1 LNCKVFKSNSL
12 PDNAFSFCFSAC
24 RHRISWPKG
33 KFPETSCRYRYNFG
47 YAKHIQSSLGWLQ
60 MQIEK
65 GRQVRGEVCAR
76 IFPTANCP
84 ARNSLCLP
92 LMKYSRRTPRTSA
105 SSYAHTYLIHTYM
118 LWFHEFWPGWWLLG
132 LATANAEVRL
142 RGSLIATWNNSQ
154 SRPAAPNRFYSVQY
168 PSAPQ
173 PQAQSYISIGAA
185 ATMGFNQA

>member
-60 MQIEK
+60 MQIEE

-76 IFPTANCP
+76 ISPPPIVLREIHSVCHLWNIQGA
-84 ARNSLCLP
+84 LQGP
-92 LMKYSRRTPRTSA
+92 LHPHM
-105 SSYAHTYLIHTYM
+105 HTYLIHTYM
-118 LWFHEFWPGWWLLG
+118 LWFHEFWPGWWFVG
-132 LATANAEVRL
+132 LATANAGVRL

-154 SRPAAPNRFYSVQY
+154 SRPAAPNRFYSVQ
-168 PSAPQ
+168 S
-173 PQAQSYISIGAA
+173 
-185 ATMGFNQA
+185 